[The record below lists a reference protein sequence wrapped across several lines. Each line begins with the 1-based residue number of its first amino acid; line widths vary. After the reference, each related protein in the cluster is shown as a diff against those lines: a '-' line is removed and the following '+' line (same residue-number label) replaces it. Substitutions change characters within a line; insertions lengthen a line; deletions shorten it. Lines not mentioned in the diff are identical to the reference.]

1 VKRNLLLL
9 AGLLSSAAFAAG
21 GHDHGGEAPA
31 ARGMPLWTEYP
42 LLVTA
47 RTGDRGG
54 VRVAA
59 ANLVAPELEVYAPR
73 DWGGAGHWKLP
84 LAGGA
89 EVKASPAV
97 GNYHWLSARAEMPEY
112 VAVATSAFYFGNPGP
127 APTGLLRARKNE
139 LELIPQPLPREHA
152 GYREG
157 EEWRFLLRFDGQP
170 LAGRKL
176 TLETVNGSRTEF
188 VTDEKGVALVRFPA
202 DFKSETAQAGGH
214 GRRQAGFVL
223 AAEQVAGGKTYLT
236 TFNYSYSPGPYAN
249 RNLWTG
255 VGFLALGMMVAAPL
269 LRRKKGEHA

>member
-1 VKRNLLLL
+1 
-9 AGLLSSAAFAAG
+9 
-21 GHDHGGEAPA
+21 
-31 ARGMPLWTEYP
+31 
-42 LLVTA
+42 
-47 RTGDRGG
+47 

-59 ANLVAPELEVYAPR
+59 ANLVAPELNVYAPR
-73 DWGGAGHWKLP
+73 DWSGAGHWTLP

-112 VAVATSAFYFGNPGP
+112 VAVATSAHYFGNPGP
-127 APTGLLRARKNE
+127 APAGLLLARKNE

-170 LAGRKL
+170 LAGRKV
-176 TLETVNGSRTEF
+176 TLETANGSRAEF
-188 VTDEKGVALVRFPA
+188 VTDEKGMALVSFPA
-202 DFKSETAQAGGH
+202 DFKAEEGRGNGH

-236 TFNYSYSPGPYAN
+236 TFNYGYSPGPYAN

-255 VGFLALGMMVAAPL
+255 VGFLALGMMAAAPL
-269 LRRKKGEHA
+269 LRRKKGEQA